1 MNASERD
8 LAARRRAAILTELGL
23 HGSVRVPEI
32 AARFGVSLVTAR
44 RDVAALAKQGKLQRV
59 HGGGVLIPH
68 EGDDGTRHGV
78 IGMVIPS
85 GHGYF
90 QEILAGARHGAR
102 ESGVRLVLATSY
114 YDEAEELRI
123 VERLRRARVDALV
136 IATANPTDE
145 RLPTWM
151 DAMDKPVVLVERQCG
166 ARSIDYVRSEH
177 EVGVEVALD
186 HLVRQGHTRIGLA
199 VRETTPT
206 SVRLVEGF
214 ETVVSRRKGIDIP
227 FPPFRFASA
236 DDAPA
241 QRNSDLESVLDE
253 CESTGTTAVIVHADH
268 DAVAF
273 LELALDRGLR
283 VPDDLSI
290 VAYDDAIASLGS
302 VALTAV
308 APPKFDVGRLA
319 VSIAARRAGSGKRD
333 ATQRIRLVPRLV
345 RRRSTGPPPAVR
357 ASRSSSA

>member
-1 MNASERD
+1 MSSSERD

-32 AARFGVSLVTAR
+32 ADRFGVSLVTAR

-59 HGGGVLIPH
+59 HGGGVLIPDA
-68 EGDDGTRHGV
+68 GDDGTRRGV

-114 YDEAEELRI
+114 YDAAEELRI
-123 VERLRRARVDALV
+123 VERLRRARVDALL
-136 IATANPTDE
+136 ITTTQPTDE
-145 RLPTWM
+145 RLPSWF
-151 DAMDKPVVLVERQCG
+151 DAMDRPVVLVERQCDT
-166 ARSIDYVRSEH
+166 RLVDYVRSEH

-186 HLVRQGHTRIGLA
+186 HLTRQGHTRIALA

-206 SVRLVEGF
+206 SIRLIDGF
-214 ETVVSRRKGIDIP
+214 EAALGRREGIHAP
-227 FPPFRFASA
+227 FPPVRFASA
-236 DDAPA
+236 DEAPS
-241 QRNSDLESVLDE
+241 QRNADLESVLDE
-253 CESTGTTAVIVHADH
+253 CEATGTTAVIVHSDQ

-273 LELALDRGLR
+273 LGLALDRGLR
-283 VPDDLSI
+283 VPEDLSI
-290 VAYDDAIASLGS
+290 VAYDDVLASLGS

-319 VSIAARRAGSGKRD
+319 VSIAARRAASGKRD
-333 ATQRIRLVPRLV
+333 ATQRIRLIPRLV
-345 RRRSTGPPPAVR
+345 RRRSTAPPTAAEAPGAPR
-357 ASRSSSA
+357 L